1 MRGQFWWSSGD
12 LAEIKCCARRNDRVT
27 IENRNPCMVQQ
38 GLRMPEVN
46 HIHVS
51 HVSSPRYAFSGG
63 YICSCMLSAGLT
75 LTVKSLTDHLAFRMS
90 ATRFASLRQKWI
102 HPEFQQGNKRLTL
115 REMAE
120 PNVDPEAP
128 PLKKAKQ
135 S

>member
-1 MRGQFWWSSGD
+1 
-12 LAEIKCCARRNDRVT
+12 
-27 IENRNPCMVQQ
+27 
-38 GLRMPEVN
+38 MPEVN

-90 ATRFASLRQKWI
+90 ATRF

>member
-1 MRGQFWWSSGD
+1 
-12 LAEIKCCARRNDRVT
+12 
-27 IENRNPCMVQQ
+27 
-38 GLRMPEVN
+38 MPSLEATFV
-46 HIHVS
+46 
-51 HVSSPRYAFSGG
+51 P
-63 YICSCMLSAGLT
+63 
-75 LTVKSLTDHLAFRMS
+75 LTVKSLTDDLTFRMS

-102 HPEFQQGNKRLTL
+102 HPEFEQGNKRLTL

>member
-1 MRGQFWWSSGD
+1 
-12 LAEIKCCARRNDRVT
+12 
-27 IENRNPCMVQQ
+27 
-38 GLRMPEVN
+38 MPEVN

-120 PNVDPEAP
+120 PNVDPEEG
-128 PLKKAKQ
+128 KAIIERLVREQKHMFDSQ
-135 S
+135 LLFAL